1 MKRRP
6 NTPTILDWEELENAP
21 NTHGAFSFLRSQ
33 NTIINIEEH
42 RQRDNA
48 LLENGL
54 APPDKTYTVD
64 KTTTVDGIPAFPK
77 TSQQRPYRIHRCYKA
92 QDAHSNGENQLYA
105 ALWHAGALDGPD
117 AKRITIGWDRMARS
131 AGMSDKAAKRNL
143 TQLIEKLAVDLIA
156 GEDSFSR
163 TGRTYR
169 IHSFKAIL
177 EKRNAAGL
185 LFVTKDKGV
194 RFVSEPK
201 GLNLDAK
208 GSKDPSEDITST
220 VDKASTVD
228 KPTTVTVDKTPPD
241 TVDKTSTPLG
251 SSLVIKNKKTT
262 TTDENLSSIVA
273 ALSAYTVADQQAAER
288 IVSGSR
294 TACGDASLEEIAAVI
309 HLKAPTIIRNRAIHN
324 PLGLLMRAVP
334 LCFEESGIRQLRAYW
349 SAEKERLAI
358 AQRERDHQRQEMAEW
373 VKRECLKLEQ
383 TLVEPSATESQKTR
397 ATRELEQL
405 RSFDKAAK

>member
-1 MKRRP
+1 MKRRL

-33 NTIINIEEH
+33 TAVINIEEH
-42 RQRDNA
+42 RQQDSA
-48 LLENGL
+48 LSEDGL
-54 APPDKTYTVD
+54 APPNKTYTVD
-64 KTTTVDGIPAFPK
+64 KTTTVSGTPAIRK
-77 TSQQRPYRIHRCYKA
+77 RSQQRPYKVHRCYKA

-156 GEDSFSR
+156 AEDSFSR

-201 GLNLDAK
+201 EPSLNAK
-208 GSKDPSEDITST
+208 GLKDPSEGITST

-228 KPTTVTVDKTPPD
+228 KTTTVTVDKTLPA

-251 SSLVIKNKKTT
+251 TSLVIKNKKTT
-262 TTDENLSSIVA
+262 TTSENLSSIVA
-273 ALSAYTVADQQAAER
+273 ALSAYTVADHQAAER

-294 TACGDASLEEIAAVI
+294 AACVNASLEEVAAVI

-349 SAEKERLAI
+349 SAEKERLEI
-358 AQRERDHQRQEMAEW
+358 AQSEREHQRREMSEW
-373 VKRECLKLEQ
+373 GEAGMPQNGANACRPLRNGGPEDKGY
-383 TLVEPSATESQKTR
+383 PR
-397 ATRELEQL
+397 A
-405 RSFDKAAK
+405 